1 MAHPTTSEPWHIPR
15 SLSPHSSSSKSLEKD
30 TPHNPSLGSTTY
42 VALRQPLLHSFFK
55 KGTGFTGVYKKF
67 GLTQAKSIARRQVVL
82 RAIWRSDMDTFLLEL
97 MRRRTAELLIYLCTK
112 DKKYIRECESWE
124 RVEYSAQVGCV
135 LWMGQKIALGEEGT
149 QELEQGQEIP
159 PGEFEI
165 KRIGPGGRKAVPV
178 FNLRT
183 MMGKQWVEKMREGN
197 GIFKNQILV
206 VKHKNATKEIQMK
219 LWKLQGYVATY
230 GGFSSYTEDKPA
242 KVPKAKGINFKPINL
257 AEDLKPARPGT
268 NIRGSC

>member
-1 MAHPTTSEPWHIPR
+1 MSKAVKNVSSHSATANDLTRQKIVDHIQTTSEDVNEGQWQGTRSVKEVKPR
-15 SLSPHSSSSKSLEKD
+15 ELPLSPLMDPAFLEARNKHSAPKPRPSKE
-30 TPHNPSLGSTTY
+30 
-42 VALRQPLLHSFFK
+42 
-55 KGTGFTGVYKKF
+55 
-67 GLTQAKSIARRQVVL
+67 
-82 RAIWRSDMDTFLLEL
+82 
-97 MRRRTAELLIYLCTK
+97 RTAFQEQLAKNPYAL
-112 DKKYIRECESWE
+112 
-124 RVEYSAQVGCV
+124 
-135 LWMGQKIALGEEGT
+135 ALGN
-149 QELEQGQEIP
+149 P
-159 PGEFEI
+159 
-165 KRIGPGGRKAVPV
+165 
-178 FNLRT
+178 
-183 MMGKQWVEKMREGN
+183 WVEKMREGN